1 MNGKLRVSESVILN
15 NLNTPITLITLITP
29 TL

>member
-15 NLNTPITLITLITP
+15 TPNTPITLITLITL

>member
-1 MNGKLRVSESVILN
+1 MNGNLRVSESVI
-15 NLNTPITLITLITP
+15 LNTPITLITLITLITP